1 VLACIHRWYGR
12 QADRGTGRPRHQP
25 GAGRAAD
32 AEAEGRIADER
43 SETGTAAPSRVSRI
57 MQNCVGIG
65 DASVG
70 IGDESRVVPWGLAI
84 YYN

>member
-1 VLACIHRWYGR
+1 MHPSLVRTSG
-12 QADRGTGRPRHQP
+12 GTGRPRHQP
-25 GAGRAAD
+25 GAERAAD